1 MDLGKKEKK
10 KPWWLPN
17 YYFNPPERRPG
28 EGNNY
33 SFGDFPVRVCPECDM
48 AWEYGLVGK
57 KRIPVYYDDFPIY
70 KLKENTCPKCKDKQK
85 KE

>member
-1 MDLGKKEKK
+1 
-10 KPWWLPN
+10 
-17 YYFNPPERRPG
+17 
-28 EGNNY
+28 
-33 SFGDFPVRVCPECDM
+33 M

-70 KLKENTCPKCKDKQK
+70 KLKENTCPRCKDKQK